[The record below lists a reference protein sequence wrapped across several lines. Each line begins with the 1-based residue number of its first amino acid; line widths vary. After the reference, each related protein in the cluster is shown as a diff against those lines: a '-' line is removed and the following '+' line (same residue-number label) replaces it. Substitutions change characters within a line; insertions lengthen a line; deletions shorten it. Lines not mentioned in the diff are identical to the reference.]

1 MSLTKAADFPGK
13 EILLKQKANGVNQK
27 LVAFRLTQG
36 GPPPRAHYGLF
47 LGGERVGEVTSGAP
61 SPTLGCGVGLA
72 YVATEFAEAGTK
84 LELEVRG
91 SRVPVEV
98 VKKPFYKRA
107 K

>member
-1 MSLTKAADFPGK
+1 
-13 EILLKQKANGVNQK
+13 LLKQKANGVNEK

-36 GPPPRAHYGLF
+36 GPPPRAHYPLF
-47 LGGERVGEVTSGAP
+47 VGEERVGEVTSGAP

-72 YVATEFAEAGTK
+72 YVATEFAEPGTK
-84 LELEVRG
+84 LDLEVRG

>member
-1 MSLTKAADFPGK
+1 M
-13 EILLKQKANGVNQK
+13 
-27 LVAFRLTQG
+27 
-36 GPPPRAHYGLF
+36 
-47 LGGERVGEVTSGAP
+47 GEVTSGAP

-72 YVATEFAEAGTK
+72 YVEIEFTEPGTK